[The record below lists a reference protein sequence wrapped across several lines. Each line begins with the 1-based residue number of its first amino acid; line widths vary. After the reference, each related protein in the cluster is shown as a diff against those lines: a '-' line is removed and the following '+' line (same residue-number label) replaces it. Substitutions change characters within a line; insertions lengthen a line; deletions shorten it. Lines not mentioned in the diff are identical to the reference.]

1 MKEIIMTSEKFE
13 ELKARLEY
21 LKTQGRDEAA
31 ARISEA
37 RSYGDL
43 SENSEY
49 DEAMN
54 EQAKME
60 AEIADIEAQLK
71 NARILEESEMSSE
84 HVHIGS
90 IVRVSAG
97 GKEYT
102 YTISGATE
110 ADPFN
115 GKISD
120 ESPVGKALM
129 GLKVGESGE
138 AILPNGSIVIYT
150 VVEIS
155 K

>member
-1 MKEIIMTSEKFE
+1 MKEIIMTSEKYQA
-13 ELKARLEY
+13 LKARLEY
-21 LKTQGRDEAA
+21 LETQGRDEAA

-54 EQAKME
+54 EQARME
-60 AEIADIEAQLK
+60 GEIKEIRAQLEC
-71 NARILEESEMSSE
+71 ARILDESEINNE
-84 HVHIGS
+84 QVHVGCK
-90 IVRVSAG
+90 VRVSVG

-110 ADPFN
+110 ADPFS

-129 GLKVGESGE
+129 GKQVGEDAE
-138 AILPNGSIVIYT
+138 AILPNGTSVIYT
-150 VVEIS
+150 VLEIS